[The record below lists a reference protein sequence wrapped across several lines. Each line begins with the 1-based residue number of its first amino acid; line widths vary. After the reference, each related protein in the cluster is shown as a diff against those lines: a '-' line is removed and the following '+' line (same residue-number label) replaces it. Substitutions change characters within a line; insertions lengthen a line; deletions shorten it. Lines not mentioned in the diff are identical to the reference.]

1 MTFCGQARARL
12 RHRFFHAKFLKDWL
26 IQHIFEEDKRYSAF
40 LTIMVAGTTPE
51 DERDLWVEGVG

>member
-1 MTFCGQARARL
+1 MSISLLNSAE
-12 RHRFFHAKFLKDWL
+12 FLSSKL
-26 IQHIFEEDKRYSAF
+26 SATSMNEPKSN

>member
-1 MTFCGQARARL
+1 MALYTYKAISADGRRL
-12 RHRFFHAKFLKDWL
+12 LGRIDALNLVDLEMR
-26 IQHIFEEDKRYSAF
+26 